1 MDNYKINFIVF
12 KLARTGSTNLVNS
25 LNKLPKVTCFMENYN
40 FFDATKHDTYKNF
53 LEKKFLRKQNNIT
66 GMSLNPFKRKNFLDI
81 NFELPVGNNF
91 VFTLIRNPFDQTISK
106 IVAKYTKIFPADR
119 RDIKAKDYFEVL
131 SDGITLDENMFE
143 KELNK
148 SKEIHNQIIQVGKDY
163 ARSKN
168 YNYFSISYENIYKD
182 NKDLEMLNSCLG
194 IKLKSEDFNMKN
206 KLIKDDIS
214 ENILNYRELTK
225 FL

>member
-1 MDNYKINFIVF
+1 
-12 KLARTGSTNLVNS
+12 
-25 LNKLPKVTCFMENYN
+25 
-40 FFDATKHDTYKNF
+40 
-53 LEKKFLRKQNNIT
+53 
-66 GMSLNPFKRKNFLDI
+66 
-81 NFELPVGNNF
+81 
-91 VFTLIRNPFDQTISK
+91 
-106 IVAKYTKIFPADR
+106 
-119 RDIKAKDYFEVL
+119 
-131 SDGITLDENMFE
+131 MFE